1 MRGFIT
7 IGATASI
14 LSLSLLTA
22 GSAQASP
29 YSLDTMSSNMMTASD
44 ASTLGV
50 AGNHIRDFRYLEG
63 TKESPDDFW
72 LCDLAGGKEVEVDGS
87 SEAYV
92 VTYAS
97 EKSGV
102 ERVAEQE
109 LYAFASAA
117 DARKAMKAIRRA
129 AKQCAGTFRVQEEGV
144 TFSQKVSNGT
154 GKASDGSGF
163 TWIKHEATASA
174 ANANLTDNDYNTFRR
189 VGQFVQVL
197 SIETAGSKAPP
208 ISSTQV
214 KSLNNLTGTLGSAWA
229 W

>member
-1 MRGFIT
+1 M
-7 IGATASI
+7 
-14 LSLSLLTA
+14 
-22 GSAQASP
+22 
-29 YSLDTMSSNMMTASD
+29 
-44 ASTLGV
+44 
-50 AGNHIRDFRYLEG
+50 
-63 TKESPDDFW
+63 
-72 LCDLAGGKEVEVDGS
+72 
-87 SEAYV
+87 
-92 VTYAS
+92 TYAS

-117 DARKAMKAIRRA
+117 DARKAMKAIRKA

-214 KSLNNLTGTLGSAWA
+214 KSLNNLTGTLRAAWA